1 MNWYYSEGNERP
13 AIVDEISSKK
23 WVYIRRNIE
32 EFEREDET
40 DPTIKEKFYKWEEMK
55 IPKENYPIYELEAQ
69 NAANLDYLAM
79 VSDIDLDSGEDEDE
93 GE

>member
-1 MNWYYSEGNERP
+1 MWYYAEGKERP
-13 AIVDEISSKK
+13 TIVNETSSKK
-23 WVYIRRNIE
+23 WIYIRRNIE

-79 VSDIDLDSGEDEDE
+79 MNDIDLDSGEDEDE